1 MAYSKKV
8 LILLFS
14 LIFSGISALN
24 AQTITGTVTDAVTG
38 DPLIGVNILLQ
49 GTDSGT
55 TTNIDGEYT
64 LNVSSLE
71 GSLLFRYI
79 GYKAKEVPI
88 DGNQVIN
95 VELEEDIIM
104 GEEFVVVAYGMQ
116 QSSLVTGSIS
126 RINRQDIEQSASLRV
141 EQALQGRTAGVM
153 VMQNSG
159 QPGSGSTVRI
169 RGIGSTGD
177 SDPLYLVD
185 GMPVDN
191 VDFISPSDIASIEVL
206 KDASATAIYGARG
219 ANGVVMITTIE
230 GSPGPIQVSY
240 NGYTGFQSAWNR
252 TDLLN
257 APDYMMIMNESFA
270 NDGRAIPF
278 PDIDER
284 IADIGSG
291 TDWQDAVFFDNAPM
305 TDHSLRLSGGSETST
320 FMTSLSYRQQD
331 GIVAEGKSNFERLT
345 FRLNSDH
352 QRGRLSYGSRLN
364 YTNRTSRGID
374 PNEEFGGVMA
384 RVANIDP
391 VTPVRTED
399 GEFGQSPFASQEVVN
414 PVAAI
419 DIINSEFNQNR
430 FVGGV
435 YGRFEFTDRLS
446 LRSSV
451 DLDLGFGNN
460 RSFTPRYNLGG
471 NVINENTSV
480 FQEQSQSYTWQT
492 THVLQFQDNFRNH
505 EYSVL
510 GGFELLDNRTEFLG
524 GSAANLS
531 MESFDNAWLST
542 TTDEESMTN
551 FGGLALESI
560 ASYFTRLN
568 YNYGGRYM
576 FEGVLRVDGSSK
588 FGPDDR
594 WGVFPAFSVGW
605 IISDEDF
612 MSDAPFDF
620 LKIRGG
626 WGQNGSDNI
635 GQFSFT
641 PRITTHAGYGFGR
654 TERSVVTGAY
664 PGQIANPSLRWE
676 TSEQLSAG
684 VESSFLNNRLYMN
697 VDFYIKTTRGL
708 LLSAP
713 IPEFIGNA
721 APVVNGGTIKNEGIE
736 VETGFRNVTDNWSF
750 DVSLTGTINRNE
762 VTRIDN
768 EEGRLFGAGVST
780 SMNNVAMAEVGRP
793 IAFFW
798 GYETNGIFQNE
809 QEIQNHVGPDGELIQ
824 PNAQPGDLIFVDRNG
839 DGQITDEDRTKIGSP
854 YPDFTL
860 GLNMNTGWRNFDLNM
875 FWFGSF
881 GNDIF
886 TGGTRRHDLNMPN
899 WKGDVL
905 ERWTEENPSTTHPR
919 VTIDDP
925 NGNFRRPSDFFVE
938 DGSYVRLQNISL
950 GYTLPSDLV
959 SRIGATRFRVYLASQ
974 NLLTFTGYSGH
985 DPEIGSQGA
994 LNVGIDRN
1002 IYPQARSFSLGI
1014 NLDF

>member
-1 MAYSKKV
+1 MAYSKNV
-8 LILLFS
+8 IVLLFS
-14 LIFSGISALN
+14 LIFFGVSALN
-24 AQTITGTVTDAVTG
+24 AQTITGTVTDATTG
-38 DPLIGVNILLQ
+38 ESLIGVNILIQ
-49 GTDSGT
+49 GTSSGT
-55 TTNIDGEYT
+55 TTNINGEYS

-71 GSLLFRYI
+71 GTLLFRYI
-79 GYKAKEVPI
+79 GYKPKEVPI
-88 DGNQVIN
+88 DGNEVIN
-95 VELEEDIIM
+95 VELESDIIM
-104 GEEFVVVAYGMQ
+104 GDEFVVVAYGMQ
-116 QSSLVTGSIS
+116 QSSLVTGAIS
-126 RINRQDIEQSASLRV
+126 RIDRRDIEQSASLRV

-230 GSPGPIQVSY
+230 GTPGPIQVSY
-240 NGYTGFQSAWNR
+240 NGYTGFQNAWKK
-252 TDLLN
+252 TDLLD

-270 NDGRAIPF
+270 NDGRSIPF
-278 PDIDER
+278 PDRDER
-284 IADIGSG
+284 IADIGAG

-305 TDHSLRLSGGSETST
+305 TNHSLRLSGGSETST

-364 YTNRTSRGID
+364 YTNKTSRGID
-374 PNEEFGGVMA
+374 PNEEFGGIMA
-384 RVANIDP
+384 RVSNIDP

-399 GEFGQSPFASQEVVN
+399 GAFGQSPFASQEVVN

-419 DIINSEFNQNR
+419 DIINSEFNENR

-435 YGRFEFTDRLS
+435 FGRFEFTDRLS

-451 DLDLGFGNN
+451 DVDLGFGNN
-460 RSFTPRYNLGG
+460 RSFTPIYDLGG
-471 NVINENTSV
+471 NVSNANTSV

-492 THVLQFQDNFRNH
+492 THVLQFQDNFRQH

-612 MSDAPFDF
+612 MSDLPFSF

-654 TERSVVTGAY
+654 TDRTVVTGAY
-664 PGQIANPSLRWE
+664 PGQIANPNLRWE

-684 VESSFLNNRLYMN
+684 IESSFLNNRLYAN
-697 VDFYIKTTRGL
+697 LDFYIKTTRGL

-721 APVVNGGTIKNEGIE
+721 PPVVNGGTIKNEGIE
-736 VETGFRNVTDNWSF
+736 IETGFRNVTDNWSF

-762 VTRIDN
+762 VTAIEN

-809 QEIQNHVGPDGELIQ
+809 QEILDHVGPDGELIQ
-824 PNAQPGDLIFVDRNG
+824 PNAQPGDFIFVDRNG
-839 DGQITDEDRTKIGSP
+839 DGQISDEDRTKIGSP

-860 GLNMNTGWRNFDLNM
+860 GLNINTGWRNFDMSM

-881 GNDIF
+881 GNDIY

-899 WKGDVL
+899 WKGGVL
-905 ERWTEENPSTTHPR
+905 DRWTEENPSTTHPR

-925 NGNFRRPSDFFVE
+925 NGNFSRPSDFFIE
-938 DGSYVRLQNISL
+938 DGSYVRLRNLSI

>member
-1 MAYSKKV
+1 MGQFKTI
-8 LILLFS
+8 LILIAIAL
-14 LIFSGISALN
+14 GMALN
-24 AQTITGTVTDAVTG
+24 ANSQSVSGTVTDADTG
-38 DPLIGVNILLQ
+38 EPLIGVNILLQ

-55 TTNIDGEYT
+55 TTNINGEYT

-71 GSLLFRYI
+71 GTLLFRYI
-79 GYKAKEVPI
+79 GYKAKQVSINGNDVI
-88 DGNQVIN
+88 D
-95 VELEEDIIM
+95 VELESDIIM

-185 GMPVDN
+185 GMPVGN

-230 GSPGPIQVSY
+230 GNPGPIQVSY
-240 NGYTGFQSAWNR
+240 NGYVGFQNAWKN
-252 TDLLN
+252 TDLLD
-257 APDYMMIMNESFA
+257 APDYMMIMNESFR
-270 NDGRAIPF
+270 NDGRSIPF

-291 TDWQDAVFFDNAPM
+291 TDWQDAVFFENAPM

-352 QRGRLSYGSRLN
+352 ERGRLSYGSRLN

-374 PNEEFGGVMA
+374 PNEEFGGIMA

-391 VTPVRTED
+391 VTPVRNED
-399 GEFGQSPFASQEVVN
+399 GSFGQSPFASQEIVN
-414 PVAAI
+414 PVASI
-419 DIINSEFNQNR
+419 DIINSEFNENR
-430 FVGGV
+430 FVGGL
-435 YGRFEFTDRLS
+435 YGRFSFTDNLS

-480 FQEQSQSYTWQT
+480 FQEQTQSSTWQT
-492 THVLQFQDNFRNH
+492 THVLQFQDNYREH
-505 EYSVL
+505 DYSIL
-510 GGFELLDNRTEFLG
+510 GGFELLDSRTEFLG
-524 GSAANLS
+524 GSAANLA
-531 MESFDNAWLST
+531 MESFDNAWLSVST
-542 TTDEESMTN
+542 NEESMTN

-568 YNYGGRYM
+568 YNYSGKYM

-594 WGVFPAFSVGW
+594 WAVFPAFSVGW
-605 IISDEDF
+605 IISDEPF
-612 MSDAPFDF
+612 MSDVPIDF

-654 TERSVVTGAY
+654 TDRSVVTGAY

-684 VESSFLNNRLYMN
+684 IESSFLNNRYHFN
-697 VDFYIKTTRGL
+697 IDFYIKNTRGL

-736 VETGFRNVTDNWSF
+736 VETGFRNVTENWSF
-750 DVSLTGTINRNE
+750 DVSLTGTLNRNE
-762 VTRIDN
+762 VTKIEN

-780 SMNNVAMAEVGRP
+780 SMNNVAMAEVGQP

-798 GYETNGIFQNE
+798 GYETNGIFQNQE
-809 QEIQNHVGPDGELIQ
+809 EIQNHVGPNGELLQ

-839 DGQITDEDRTKIGSP
+839 DGQISDEDRTKIGSP

-860 GLNMNTGWRNFDLNM
+860 GLNFNTGWKNFDLNM

-899 WKGDVL
+899 WKGNVL
-905 ERWTEENPSTTHPR
+905 DRWTEDNPSTTHPR
-919 VTIDDP
+919 VTINDP
-925 NGNFRRPSDFFVE
+925 NGNFGRPSDFFIE
-938 DGSYVRLQNISL
+938 DGSYVRLRNISL

-959 SRIGATRFRVYLASQ
+959 SMIGATRFRVYLASQ